1 MLTPAGTYDELLA
14 SFRWT
19 IPDGYNIG
27 VDVCD
32 RHADGTERTAL
43 IYVDE
48 AHHCCRYTFDHLKD
62 GSNRFAN
69 ALVADGL
76 APGDRAGILLPQMP
90 ATVIAH
96 IAVFK
101 AGAIAV
107 PLFPLFG
114 QDAIE
119 FRLAD
124 SAAKILLTDPYG
136 LAKVLAMRE
145 RLPNLAK
152 IYVVGENTRSC
163 ASPPGVGAFERALES
178 ASPQFVPASTRADDP
193 ALLIYTSG
201 TTGNPKGALHAHRVL
216 LGHLPGMEL
225 SHDFLPHPGDLC
237 WTPADWA
244 WIGGLLDVLL
254 PALRHGVPVLAFR
267 NRKFDPEEAMELMAE
282 HNVRNVFLPPTALR
296 LMRQAQVRNSAV
308 RLRTVASGGECL
320 GEEVLA
326 WGQETF
332 GLTINEFYGQT
343 ECNLVVGNN
352 ARLFPVK
359 SGSMGRPVPGHD
371 VRVVNDSGLE
381 VRRGKIG
388 NIAIRRPDPVMFLNY
403 WNQADATARKFAG
416 DFMLTGDLASQDD
429 FGYFTFVGRTD
440 DLINSAGYRIGP
452 GEIEECLVKHRA
464 VALAAVVG
472 VPDAIRREVVKA
484 WIVLRPGF
492 VPSDELAR
500 DIQQFVRVHLAAQEY
515 PRQIAFTDALPLTV
529 TGKIMRR
536 ELRARG

>member
-1 MLTPAGTYDELLA
+1 MLTPARTYDELLA
-14 SFRWT
+14 SFRW
-19 IPDGYNIG
+19 PVQEAYNIG

-43 IYVDE
+43 IYLDE
-48 AHHCCRYTFDHLKD
+48 AHHCCRYTFDHLKEC
-62 GSNRFAN
+62 SNRFSN
-69 ALVADGL
+69 VLVADGL

-96 IAVFK
+96 IALFK

-107 PLFPLFG
+107 PLFTAFG

-124 SAAKILLTDPYG
+124 SAAKVLVTNSHG
-136 LAKVLAMRE
+136 LAKVLAIRE
-145 RLPNLAK
+145 RLPNLTK
-152 IYVVGENTRSC
+152 VYVVGENARSC
-163 ASPPGVGAFERALES
+163 ALPPGVALFESALES
-178 ASPQFVPASTRADDP
+178 ASPLFVAAATRADDP

-216 LGHLPGMEL
+216 PGHLPGMEL
-225 SHDFLPHPGDLC
+225 SHDFLPQAGDLC

-254 PALRHGVPVLAFR
+254 PALHHGLPVLAFR
-267 NRKFDPEEAMELMAE
+267 KRKFDPDEAMELMAE

-320 GEEVLA
+320 GEEMLV

-343 ECNLVVGNN
+343 ECNLVIGNN

-359 SGSMGRPVPGHD
+359 PGSMGRTVPGHD

-381 VRRGKIG
+381 VPRGEIG
-388 NIAIRRPDPVMFLNY
+388 NIAIKRPDPVMFLNY
-403 WNQADATARKFAG
+403 WNQPAATTRKFAG
-416 DFMLTGDLASQDD
+416 DFMVTGDLATQDD
-429 FGYFTFVGRTD
+429 VGYFTFVGRAD

-452 GEIEECLVKHRA
+452 GEIEECLGKHRA
-464 VALAAVVG
+464 VASAAVVG

-492 VPSDELAR
+492 VPSDELAN
-500 DIQQFVRVHLAAQEY
+500 DIQEFVRVHLAAHEY
-515 PRQIAFTDALPLTV
+515 PRQIAFTDALPLTM